1 MPRYDDDR
9 LRAIF
14 ERANGC
20 CHLCGKKLAL
30 SNYGAHG
37 RRGAWEVDHSRP
49 LADGGTDHL
58 NNLYPAHTS
67 CNRSKQAQS
76 STAVRKTNGRTRP
89 PLSSAALER
98 EKETNALTGAF
109 AGGLLGARIA
119 GPHGFLIGAI
129 VGGLA
134 SSFVEP
140 DA

>member
-1 MPRYDDDR
+1 MPRYDENR
-9 LRAIF
+9 LQAIF
-14 ERANGC
+14 ERANGR
-20 CHLCGKKLAL
+20 CHLCGKKLAF

-37 RRGAWEVDHSRP
+37 RRGAWEVDHSKP
-49 LADGGTDHL
+49 IADGGTDHL

-76 STAVRKTNGRTRP
+76 STAVRKINDRTRP

-119 GPHGFLIGAI
+119 GPHGFLIGAV
-129 VGGLA
+129 VGGFA
-134 SSFVEP
+134 AWFVEP

>member
-1 MPRYDDDR
+1 MSRYDDDR
-9 LRAIF
+9 LQAIF
-14 ERANGC
+14 ERANGL
-20 CHLCGKKLAL
+20 CHLCGKKLAS

-37 RRGAWEVDHSRP
+37 RRGAWEVDHSKP
-49 LADGGTDHL
+49 IAEGGTDHL

-76 STAVRKTNGRTRP
+76 STAIRKTNGRTRP
-89 PLSSAALER
+89 PLSSAAIER

-109 AGGLLGARIA
+109 AGGLLGARIT

-129 VGGLA
+129 VGGLVA
-134 SSFVEP
+134 SFVEP

>member
-9 LRAIF
+9 LQAIF
-14 ERANGC
+14 ERANGR
-20 CHLCGKKLAL
+20 CHLCGKKLAF

-49 LADGGTDHL
+49 IADGGTDHL

-76 STAVRKTNGRTRP
+76 STAVRKINDRTRP

-98 EKETNALTGAF
+98 EKETHVLTGAF

-119 GPHGFLIGAI
+119 GPHGFLIGAV

-134 SSFVEP
+134 AGFVEP